1 MIEMLITDLDGTLAD
16 RLLRLAGP
24 DSLRHRLFVVDGDE
38 SEQHVKAL
46 LAILEGK
53 ICVSSFAFSGSR
65 MDDIRVLLV
74 WSSSSC
80 VLGITL

>member
-38 SEQHVKAL
+38 SERTYKDYIAGFSIFVIERTRESIASNPRRQNLRL
-46 LAILEGK
+46 LLR
-53 ICVSSFAFSGSR
+53 F
-65 MDDIRVLLV
+65 
-74 WSSSSC
+74 
-80 VLGITL
+80 LGQQNG